1 MVRYSF
7 DHVPDISGFHGTDS
21 TEKKAYRASQKTD
34 RTVWYSFDPVPDISG
49 FHGTDSTEKKAYR
62 ASQKTDRTVWYSFDP
77 VPDISGFRSLSYS
90 RHGAID
96 TGTSFCI
103 SVSF

>member
-1 MVRYSF
+1 MIWYLF

-21 TEKKAYRASQKTD
+21 TEKKVYRAPQKTD
-34 RTVWYSFDPVPDISG
+34 RMIWYLFDPVPGISG
-49 FHGTDSTEKKAYR
+49 FQG
-62 ASQKTDRTVWYSFDP
+62 
-77 VPDISGFRSLSYS
+77 LSYS
-90 RHGAID
+90 RHGAIG